1 MLFSL
6 LLCALAVDPASWWK
20 VYQDPELDRLIETV
34 TARNL
39 DLLTAAE
46 RIAEAR
52 AATGQSR
59 SKLGPEINLTGGGQ
73 RLRGGFT
80 QGVARI
86 PTPSGQQPTGSFV
99 APFETGIL
107 QAGLDMRW
115 EMDLFGSNR
124 AALAAARA
132 DVLASQE
139 RREDLLITVT
149 AEASRYYLEL
159 RGIEERLAIT
169 RRNIAAQKDL
179 LSLTEERT
187 RAGLASQLDIERQR
201 ALLATTEAAV
211 PPLES
216 ELAAHRHRL
225 ALLTE
230 DAAYQVASAPAPAL
244 PNVTGTYSSE
254 LLKRRPDVRAAEARL
269 NAAMSRLKQA
279 RTDLYPKIT
288 LNGLVGRQ
296 GTALSNISFG
306 GGNFFS
312 LGPQL
317 QLPIFNS
324 GRIKAN
330 IAAQES
336 RVQQE
341 RLAYRQEI
349 VAAIEEAANALA
361 AVQRQQEREAKLA
374 DAVDSARRSLDLAA
388 DLQRAG
394 LTDFLAVLDAE
405 RAALDA
411 EFQRST
417 ARTQAFVESVALFKA
432 LAGGWPQP

>member
-1 MLFSL
+1 MLSTLFF
-6 LLCALAVDPASWWK
+6 CAFALDPANWWT
-20 VYQDPELDRLIETV
+20 VYQDPELNRLVEAVAT
-34 TARNL
+34 RNL

-52 AATGQSR
+52 AVTGQSR

-99 APFETGIL
+99 APFEAGIL

-124 AALAAARA
+124 AGLAAARA
-132 DVLASQE
+132 DVLAAQE

-149 AEASRYYLEL
+149 AEAARYYLEL

-179 LSLTEERT
+179 LGLTEERT

-201 ALLATTEAAV
+201 TLLATTEAGV
-211 PPLES
+211 PLLES

-230 DAAYQVASAPAPAL
+230 DAAYQVAPAPAPSM

-269 NAAMSRLKQA
+269 TAALARLKQA

-306 GGNFFS
+306 GGNFFN
-312 LGPQL
+312 LGPQV
-317 QLPIFNS
+317 QLPIFNT
-324 GRIKAN
+324 GRIKAS
-330 IAAQES
+330 IAAQEA
-336 RVQQE
+336 RVEQE

-349 VAAIEEAANALA
+349 VAALEEAANALA
-361 AVQRQQEREAKLA
+361 AVQRQQEREAKLGE
-374 DAVDSARRSLDLAA
+374 AVDSARRSLDLAA
-388 DLQRAG
+388 DLQRSG

-411 EFQRST
+411 DYQRSS

>member
-169 RRNIAAQKDL
+169 RRNITAQKDL
-179 LSLTEERT
+179 LALTEDRT

>member
-34 TARNL
+34 AARNL

-149 AEASRYYLEL
+149 AEAARYYLEL

-201 ALLATTEAAV
+201 TLLATTEAAV

-230 DAAYQVASAPAPAL
+230 DAAYQVASASAAAM

-330 IAAQES
+330 IATQES
-336 RVQQE
+336 RVEQE
-341 RLAYRQEI
+341 RIAYRQQI

-374 DAVDSARRSLDLAA
+374 NAVDAARRSLDLAA

>member
-1 MLFSL
+1 MLTPF
-6 LLCALAVDPASWWK
+6 LLCALVIDPATWWT
-20 VYQDPELDRLIETV
+20 VYQDPELNRLVETV
-34 TARNL
+34 SARNL
-39 DLLTAAE
+39 DLLTAAQ

-52 AATGQSR
+52 AVTGQSR

-124 AALAAARA
+124 AGVAAARA
-132 DVLASQE
+132 DVLAAQE

-149 AEASRYYLEL
+149 AEAARYYLEL
-159 RGIEERLAIT
+159 RGIEERLLIT

-179 LSLTEERT
+179 LGLTEERT

-201 ALLATTEAAV
+201 TLLSTTEATI

-230 DAAYQVASAPAPAL
+230 DAEYQVAPAPVPAM
-244 PNVTGTYSSE
+244 PDVTGTYSSE

-269 NAAMSRLKQA
+269 SAAMARLKQA

-306 GGNFFS
+306 GGNFFN
-312 LGPQL
+312 LGPQV
-317 QLPIFNS
+317 QLPIFNT

-330 IAAQES
+330 IAAQDA
-336 RVQQE
+336 RVEQE

-349 VAAIEEAANALA
+349 VSAIEEAANALA
-361 AVQRQQEREAKLA
+361 AVQRQQEREVKLA
-374 DAVDSARRSLDLAA
+374 EAADSARRSLDLAT

-405 RAALDA
+405 RAALDV
-411 EFQRST
+411 EFQRSA
-417 ARTQAFVESVALFKA
+417 ARTQAFVESVGLFKA

>member
-1 MLFSL
+1 MLSTL
-6 LLCALAVDPASWWK
+6 LLCALAVDPASWWT
-20 VYQDPELDRLIETV
+20 VYQDPELNRLIETV
-34 TARNL
+34 TSRNL

-52 AATGQSR
+52 AVTGQSR
-59 SKLGPEINLTGGGQ
+59 SKLGPDINLTGGGQ

-86 PTPSGQQPTGSFV
+86 PNPSGQQPTGSFV

-107 QAGLDMRW
+107 QGGLDMRW

-124 AALAAARA
+124 AGVAAARA
-132 DVLASQE
+132 DVLAAQE

-149 AEASRYYLEL
+149 AEAARYYLEL

-179 LSLTEERT
+179 LTLTEERT
-187 RAGLASQLDIERQR
+187 RAGLASQLDIERQQT
-201 ALLATTEAAV
+201 LLATTEAAI

-230 DAAYQVASAPAPAL
+230 DGNYQVAAASTPAM

-254 LLKRRPDVRAAEARL
+254 LLKRRPDVRAAEMRL
-269 NAAMSRLKQA
+269 TAAMARLKQA

-288 LNGLVGRQ
+288 LNGLMGRQ
-296 GTALSNISFG
+296 GTALNNISFG

-312 LGPQL
+312 LGPQV
-317 QLPIFNS
+317 QLPIFNA

-336 RVQQE
+336 RVEQE

-349 VAAIEEAANALA
+349 VAALEEAANALA
-361 AVQRQQEREAKLA
+361 AVQRQQEREGKLA
-374 DAVDSARRSLDLAA
+374 EAVSSARRSLDLAA

-417 ARTQAFVESVALFKA
+417 ARTQAFLESVALFKA

>member
-1 MLFSL
+1 MLTPLILF
-6 LLCALAVDPASWWK
+6 ALALDPATWWT
-20 VYQDPELDRLIETV
+20 VYQDPELNRLVETV
-34 TARNL
+34 AARNL
-39 DLLTAAE
+39 DLRTAAQ

-52 AATGQSR
+52 AVTGQSR

-124 AALAAARA
+124 AGVAAARA
-132 DVLASQE
+132 DVLAAE
-139 RREDLLITVT
+139 ARREDLLVTVT
-149 AEASRYYLEL
+149 AEAARYYLEL

-179 LSLTEERT
+179 LALTEDRA

-201 ALLATTEAAV
+201 TLLANTEAGV

-216 ELAAHRHRL
+216 DLAAHRHRL

-230 DAAYQVASAPAPAL
+230 DASYQVAPAQGPAM
-244 PNVTGTYSSE
+244 PSVNGTYSSE
-254 LLKRRPDVRAAEARL
+254 LLERRPDVRAAEARL
-269 NAAMSRLKQA
+269 TAAMARLKQA

-288 LNGLVGRQ
+288 LNGLLGRQ

-306 GGNFFS
+306 GGNFFN
-312 LGPQL
+312 LGPQV
-317 QLPIFNS
+317 QLPLFNS

-330 IAAQES
+330 IATQEA

-349 VAAIEEAANALA
+349 LAAIEEAANALA
-361 AVQRQQEREAKLA
+361 AVQRQQEREGKLA
-374 DAVDSARRSLDLAA
+374 EAMDSARRSLDLAA

-405 RAALDA
+405 RATLDA
-411 EFQRST
+411 EYQRST

>member
-269 NAAMSRLKQA
+269 DAAMSRLKQA

-336 RVQQE
+336 RVEQE

>member
-34 TARNL
+34 AARNL

-139 RREDLLITVT
+139 RREDLLITGT
-149 AEASRYYLEL
+149 AEAARYYLEL

-201 ALLATTEAAV
+201 TLLATTEAAV

-230 DAAYQVASAPAPAL
+230 DPAYQVASASAAAM
-244 PNVTGTYSSE
+244 PNVTGT
-254 LLKRRPDVRAAEARL
+254 
-269 NAAMSRLKQA
+269 
-279 RTDLYPKIT
+279 
-288 LNGLVGRQ
+288 
-296 GTALSNISFG
+296 
-306 GGNFFS
+306 
-312 LGPQL
+312 
-317 QLPIFNS
+317 
-324 GRIKAN
+324 
-330 IAAQES
+330 
-336 RVQQE
+336 
-341 RLAYRQEI
+341 
-349 VAAIEEAANALA
+349 
-361 AVQRQQEREAKLA
+361 
-374 DAVDSARRSLDLAA
+374 
-388 DLQRAG
+388 
-394 LTDFLAVLDAE
+394 
-405 RAALDA
+405 
-411 EFQRST
+411 
-417 ARTQAFVESVALFKA
+417 
-432 LAGGWPQP
+432 

>member
-336 RVQQE
+336 RVEQE

>member
-1 MLFSL
+1 MLATL
-6 LLCALAVDPASWWK
+6 LLCALAIDPAGWWT
-20 VYQDPELDRLIETV
+20 VYQDPELNRLVETV
-34 TARNL
+34 AARNL

-52 AATGQSR
+52 AVTGQSR
-59 SKLGPEINLTGGGQ
+59 SKLGPDINFTGGGQ

-107 QAGLDMRW
+107 QGGLDMRW

-124 AALAAARA
+124 AGVAAARA
-132 DVLASQE
+132 DVLAAQE

-149 AEASRYYLEL
+149 AEAARYYLEL

-169 RRNIAAQKDL
+169 RRNVAAQKDL
-179 LSLTEERT
+179 LGLTEERT

-201 ALLATTEAAV
+201 TLLATTEAAV

-230 DAAYQVASAPAPAL
+230 DASYQVAPAPAPAM
-244 PNVTGTYSSE
+244 PNVAGTYSSE
-254 LLKRRPDVRAAEARL
+254 LLKRRPDVRAAEMRL
-269 NAAMSRLKQA
+269 TAAMARLKQA

-296 GTALSNISFG
+296 GTAFSNLSFG
-306 GGNFFS
+306 GGNFFN
-312 LGPQL
+312 LGPQV
-317 QLPIFNS
+317 QLPLFNM

-330 IAAQES
+330 IAAQDS
-336 RVQQE
+336 RVEQE

-349 VAAIEEAANALA
+349 VSALEEAANALA

-374 DAVDSARRSLDLAA
+374 EAVDSARRSLDLAA